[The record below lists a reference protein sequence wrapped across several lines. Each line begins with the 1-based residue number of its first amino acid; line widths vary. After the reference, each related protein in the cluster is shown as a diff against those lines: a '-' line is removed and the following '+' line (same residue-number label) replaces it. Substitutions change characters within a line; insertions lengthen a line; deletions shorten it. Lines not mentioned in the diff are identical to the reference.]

1 MTCQLAIAEQEN
13 KEVDPEKKQIAY
25 IFNPCP
31 LRVLSKKKRFQS
43 PSVNITLNLKSKI

>member
-25 IFNPCP
+25 ILNPC
-31 LRVLSKKKRFQS
+31 LAGASLCARKLSGFNRRVL
-43 PSVNITLNLKSKI
+43 I